1 METFTKSLLL
11 CLLCGVVVL
20 PLQATDK
27 ETTVDEPESDSHMDG
42 TPVRAG
48 RPDDLPA
55 REKAIPNIM
64 KNDTPAVEHAV
75 PVILNIPLKDFE
87 PASPKGHYPP
97 GHVMGRGKGHEI
109 GKGKG
114 HEKFDPPDDGGGE

>member
-1 METFTKSLLL
+1 MKTLTKSVLLAL
-11 CLLCGVVVL
+11 FCVIVV
-20 PLQATDK
+20 PSLQATDK
-27 ETTVDEPESDSHMDG
+27 ETTPEEPEAESRMDG

-48 RPDDLPA
+48 RPADLPA

-75 PVILNIPLKDFE
+75 PVILNIPWKNFE

-114 HEKFDPPDDGGGE
+114 HEKFDPPDDEGDE